1 MGGAV
6 SWPALSETTRSVPRS
21 SSDASR
27 IVSDG
32 SVPSSQ
38 VTVRSYNI
46 TPPQRSSH
54 NNANNVHGNSG
65 GNNPNPAR
73 LRGIAVVVLVV
84 GVGRGPRP
92 IGGGV
97 GPSHSGNDHSTQR
110 INTRRNNN
118 YGLVLGEM
126 DSTTTTMVEGAG
138 INDAQRS
145 PSPPSSLC
153 FPLPWDIMP
162 PPLCRLVLPP
172 LWHPPPRML
181 FPGQMGFS
189 ESTAWFSFCYS
200 QLSFLTSFDGDM
212 IRRRND
218 WSLWIGSNGDPS
230 SSGSISAPENALAA
244 SLNEVSVDDATTHTT
259 LMRTIRLACDLSL
272 TKVLHSQGMAG
283 KAVKSVAK
291 AVGEYQF
298 PWKEKLTKYR
308 DELSKGVWGYWE
320 LGAWKP
326 LAISARRRA
335 RIRKEVLLAGG
346 DWEFDPERK
355 EMKTKR
361 KGHKVDRLA
370 AEKRANT
377 ARLMEEMPKMLD
389 DYKKRRWER
398 KMKAEEDAAKK
409 ALNE

>member
-1 MGGAV
+1 MIEV
-6 SWPALSETTRSVPRS
+6 
-21 SSDASR
+21 
-27 IVSDG
+27 
-32 SVPSSQ
+32 
-38 VTVRSYNI
+38 
-46 TPPQRSSH
+46 
-54 NNANNVHGNSG
+54 
-65 GNNPNPAR
+65 
-73 LRGIAVVVLVV
+73 
-84 GVGRGPRP
+84 
-92 IGGGV
+92 
-97 GPSHSGNDHSTQR
+97 
-110 INTRRNNN
+110 
-118 YGLVLGEM
+118 
-126 DSTTTTMVEGAG
+126 
-138 INDAQRS
+138 
-145 PSPPSSLC
+145 SSLW
-153 FPLPWDIMP
+153 LKWLI
-162 PPLCRLVLPP
+162 
-172 LWHPPPRML
+172 
-181 FPGQMGFS
+181 
-189 ESTAWFSFCYS
+189 
-200 QLSFLTSFDGDM
+200 
-212 IRRRND
+212 
-218 WSLWIGSNGDPS
+218 
-230 SSGSISAPENALAA
+230 EN
-244 SLNEVSVDDATTHTT
+244 
-259 LMRTIRLACDLSL
+259 I
-272 TKVLHSQGMAG
+272 GMAG